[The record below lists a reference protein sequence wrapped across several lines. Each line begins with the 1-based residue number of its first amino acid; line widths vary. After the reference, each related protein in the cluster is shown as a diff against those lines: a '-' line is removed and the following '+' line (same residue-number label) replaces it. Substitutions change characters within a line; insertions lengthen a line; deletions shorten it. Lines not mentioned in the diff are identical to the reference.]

1 MTNTRPRAV
10 PAVQHERGVIETRG
24 PTSQQGLGAAAGSN
38 TSGRHNTGWSS
49 CVDQA
54 TRMSCLA
61 AATDR
66 TSSQRERNDE
76 CQSVKG
82 NNDIG
87 GADNLSRHAMKGL

>member
-1 MTNTRPRAV
+1 
-10 PAVQHERGVIETRG
+10 
-24 PTSQQGLGAAAGSN
+24 
-38 TSGRHNTGWSS
+38 
-49 CVDQA
+49 
-54 TRMSCLA
+54 MSCLA